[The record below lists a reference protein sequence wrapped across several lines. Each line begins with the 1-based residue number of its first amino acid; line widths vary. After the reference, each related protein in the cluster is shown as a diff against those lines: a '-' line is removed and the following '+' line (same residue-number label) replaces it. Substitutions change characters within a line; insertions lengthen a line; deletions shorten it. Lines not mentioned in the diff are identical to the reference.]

1 MRQTRQECAGLL
13 CVESDLAPRGITEP
27 ETSEVALGS
36 ILMKELVTVQEAPG
50 EELG

>member
-13 CVESDLAPRGITEP
+13 CVESDLAPRGIGAG
-27 ETSEVALGS
+27 ALGS
-36 ILMKELVTVQEAPG
+36 ILIKELVTVQEAPG

>member
-27 ETSEVALGS
+27 SEVALWS
-36 ILMKELVTVQEAPG
+36 ILMKELVTAQEAPG